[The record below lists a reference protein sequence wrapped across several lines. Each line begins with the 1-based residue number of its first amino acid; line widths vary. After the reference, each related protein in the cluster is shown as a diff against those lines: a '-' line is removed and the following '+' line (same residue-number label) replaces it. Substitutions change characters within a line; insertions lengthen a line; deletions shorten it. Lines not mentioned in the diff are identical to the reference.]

1 MISYSISIN
10 HPNNHLFS
18 VTLKIDT
25 PDPAGQILHLPSWIP
40 GSYMIRDFSRNIVSL
55 RAHSSG
61 KTLFM
66 KKLDKASWQVESC
79 SGPLLLEY
87 EIYALDL
94 SVRSAHLDN
103 THAFFNGTSL
113 FLETAGQSQS
123 PVTVNLHPVD
133 LTDKQRWTVKTALTR
148 KKVDADGF
156 GEYAAAD
163 YDELI
168 DCPVEMSDS
177 LDIDFEVNKVAHYL
191 HLSGDLPAAINMAKL
206 AQDLKAICLEQ
217 ASLFADDLPVSEYRF
232 LTMVVENGYGGLEH
246 KSSTALVC
254 SPDDLPVTSQTKQT
268 AEYRRFLGLCSHE
281 YFHLW
286 NVKRIK
292 PRVFQEQGL
301 QTEVHTT
308 LLWAFEGITSY
319 YDDLALLRS
328 ATITLED
335 YLQLLSE
342 TLTRLYRSK
351 GRLKQTL
358 ADSSFDAWTKFYKQ
372 DENALNAIVSYYTKG
387 AIVALG
393 LDVTMRLKT
402 QNKVT
407 LDDLMRALWDKY
419 GKNETGVAEDDIE
432 LLATELTG
440 QSLQPFFDLCLRS
453 TDELPVESWL
463 NTLGI
468 GMRLRAEKRAGD
480 TGGYVKREQLEQ
492 EKQASQDAESLS
504 DITLGCNLTKATTTI
519 ASVYN
524 DSAAEIAGLVP
535 GDVIVAIDNK
545 KVTAEN
551 YDKMIPRLSLD
562 EPADIHV
569 FRRDRLI
576 NYRITPM
583 TKPQNI
589 CELFLYD
596 QSELTAQQQQT
607 QTSWRSTSVKA

>member
-1 MISYSISIN
+1 MIDYSVSIDN
-10 HPNNHLFS
+10 PNNHLFS
-18 VTLKIDT
+18 VTLKIDK
-25 PDPAGQILHLPSWIP
+25 PDPAGQVLHLPSWIP
-40 GSYMIRDFSRNIVSL
+40 GSYMIRDFSRNMVSL
-55 RAHSSG
+55 NAHSSER
-61 KTLFM
+61 
-66 KKLDKASWQVESC
+66 KLLVRKIDKASWQVESC
-79 SGPLLLEY
+79 CGPLLVNY

-113 FLETAGQSQS
+113 FLEPVGQSQS
-123 PVTVNLHPVD
+123 PVTMHIHPVVLND
-133 LTDKQRWTVKTALTR
+133 GQRWTVKTALTR
-148 KKVDADGF
+148 KKVDAGGF

-168 DCPVEMSDS
+168 DCPVEISDS
-177 LDIDFEVNKVAHYL
+177 LDIDFEVNEIAHYL
-191 HLSGDLPAAINMAKL
+191 HLSGDLPAAIDSAKL
-206 AQDLKAICLEQ
+206 AQDLKAVCLEQ
-217 ASLFADDLPVSEYRF
+217 AALFADELPMAKYHF

-254 SPDDLPVTSQTKQT
+254 SPDDLPVTSQIKQT

-286 NVKRIK
+286 NVKRIR

-301 QTEVHTT
+301 QTEAHTT

-402 QNKVT
+402 HNKVT
-407 LDDLMRALWDKY
+407 LDDLMRALWDKH

-432 LLATELTG
+432 LLATALAG
-440 QSLQPFFDLCLRS
+440 QSLQSFFDLCLRS
-453 TDELPVESWL
+453 TKELPVESWL
-463 NTLGI
+463 NILGI
-468 GMRLRAEKRAGD
+468 GMRLRAEKKAGD
-480 TGGYVKREQLEQ
+480 TGGYIKRDQLEQ
-492 EKQASQDAESLS
+492 ENQACQDSESVS
-504 DITLGCNLTKATTTI
+504 DVTLGCNLVKGTTTI

-545 KVTAEN
+545 KVTPEN
-551 YDKMIPRLSLD
+551 YDKIVTRLSLD
-562 EPADIHV
+562 EPVDIHV
-569 FRRDRLI
+569 FRRDRLKS
-576 NYRITPM
+576 YRITPM
-583 TKPQNI
+583 TKLQNI

-596 QSELTAQQQQT
+596 ESELTAQQLQMQS
-607 QTSWRSTSVKA
+607 SWRSTSVKA